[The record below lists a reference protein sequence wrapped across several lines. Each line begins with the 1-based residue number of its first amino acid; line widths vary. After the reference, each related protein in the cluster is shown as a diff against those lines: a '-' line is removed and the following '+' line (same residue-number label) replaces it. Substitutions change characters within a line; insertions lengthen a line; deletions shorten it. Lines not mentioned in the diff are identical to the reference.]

1 MHLVQLIKMEKLLLD
16 INLMA
21 SLVQE
26 IAKVLTNTDIEIV
39 ETHHNRKVDSPS
51 GTAILLANA
60 INDVLENKKTYNFE
74 RMQKREPRKG
84 ESEKM
89 ARNYQPESL

>member
-1 MHLVQLIKMEKLLLD
+1 MAFD

-60 INDVLENKKTYNFE
+60 INDVLENKKHIILKECKKENHVA
-74 RMQKREPRKG
+74 
-84 ESEKM
+84 KM
-89 ARNYQPESL
+89 KSVFLL